1 MKEARVLGN
10 NIRVLLKNDQT
21 MKQAFADAL
30 GYTPY
35 EVEKLCDARLY
46 TTDEDIHDIAEY
58 FSVTPDSLYVSRSP
72 EEYTGNGFLH
82 CMGQFKKEENK
93 EKVLNIFDMYCDI
106 KELLEQ

>member
-58 FSVTPDSLYVSRSP
+58 FSVTPRNDSDILWPHQISRD
-72 EEYTGNGFLH
+72 N
-82 CMGQFKKEENK
+82 
-93 EKVLNIFDMYCDI
+93 
-106 KELLEQ
+106 